1 MFKIINQKK
10 KIYGQNLKNI
20 INLIK
25 NENPESIFANL
36 RDKTLAKIINL
47 AIHSNNVI
55 LYVGKLNN
63 KIVSYALFIKNL
75 DLFLFNQIK
84 FIFEIIIYI
93 ILKRNFTL
101 LVLLILSFFKLDTIF
116 LSSKI
121 KKLIKISL
129 NLHLLA
135 VNKKFQN
142 KGLGTLFLK
151 RIFKSLK
158 NYKFISLEAYDSK
171 AIFFYK
177 KKFNFKERGK
187 KIRLGKFYSILIKKN

>member
-1 MFKIINQKK
+1 M
-10 KIYGQNLKNI
+10 
-20 INLIK
+20 
-25 NENPESIFANL
+25 
-36 RDKTLAKIINL
+36 AKIINL

-93 ILKRNFTL
+93 ILKRNFSL

-151 RIFKSLK
+151 KIFKLLK
-158 NYKFISLEAYDSK
+158 DYKFISLEAYDPK
-171 AIFFYK
+171 AIFFIRKNLILK
-177 KKFNFKERGK
+177 KEVK
-187 KIRLGKFYSILIKKN
+187 KLD